1 MTKFEVVNN
10 LVKVISPSINSVS
23 SQYCMLLGCVYRQ
36 TPLSYEY
43 LKVNQLGI
51 CLAFASGLVSGFS
64 GLQRN
69 CSVYIHSLGIS
80 LQWEGSR

>member
-10 LVKVISPSINSVS
+10 LVKVISPSTNSVS

-64 GLQRN
+64 GTGPPKGLWCLYTQPGNKPAMGR
-69 CSVYIHSLGIS
+69 
-80 LQWEGSR
+80 